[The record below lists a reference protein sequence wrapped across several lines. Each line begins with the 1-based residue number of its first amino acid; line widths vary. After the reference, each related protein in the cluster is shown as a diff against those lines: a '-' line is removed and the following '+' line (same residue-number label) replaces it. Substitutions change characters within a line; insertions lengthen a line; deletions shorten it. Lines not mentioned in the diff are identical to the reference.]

1 MKKTIINEYQLDHL
15 VDIGVLYKTR
25 DGTYEIIIN
34 KKVWGYVCMPKHMVR
49 DVAGK
54 TVDVKLDK
62 SGDDEAESWV
72 TDDGNEWFIQ
82 PWMLSDYYD
91 KIKQWGKYIPV
102 PIEKSDGPGG
112 VDIYK
117 LQIISRTQLEELV
130 KNGIVEKYSIVDD
143 CYAYRP
149 VITDMGDVT
158 MPDGM
163 AEQIC
168 GKTLTCEG
176 TGTTWIEQETEHR
189 WSISQWMLARNF
201 QYLLS
206 RQKGWLD
213 PEQLEYEGEEEDDE
227 EEEDTAEPRNFVNII
242 GEIVEKSED
251 VLTLSIPEVTVL
263 VHITDC
269 DYGVGQHV
277 SVEGYLVRTSN
288 MMGYPEIKCN
298 YIQEV

>member
-25 DGTYEIIIN
+25 DDTYHNLIDH
-34 KKVWGYVCMPKHMVR
+34 KVWGYVCMPPNMVR

-54 TVDVKLDK
+54 TVEVKPDK
-62 SGDDEAESWV
+62 DDGEADRWI
-72 TDDGNEWFIQ
+72 TDDANAWYIQ
-82 PWMLSDYYD
+82 PWMLTEYYD
-91 KIKQWGKYIPV
+91 KIKQWGKYIPI
-102 PIEKSDGPGG
+102 PSEKSDGPGG

-117 LQIISRTQLEELV
+117 LQLISRPQLEELV
-130 KNGIVEKYSIVDD
+130 KNGIVEKYTIVDD
-143 CYAYRP
+143 RYAYRP
-149 VITDMGDVT
+149 VITDMGDIT

-189 WSISQWMLARNF
+189 WSIAQWMLDRNYE
-201 QYLLS
+201 YLLS
-206 RQKGWLD
+206 RKKGCLD
-213 PEQLEYEGEEEDDE
+213 PEELEDEDEEEE
-227 EEEDTAEPRNFVNII
+227 EEEDTAEPRNFVNIV
-242 GEIVEKSED
+242 GEIVEKSD
-251 VLTLSIPEVTVL
+251 SILTVSVPEVTVL
-263 VHITDC
+263 VHLTDC
-269 DYGVGQHV
+269 DYGVGQNV
-277 SVEGYLVRTSN
+277 SVEGYLVRTAN